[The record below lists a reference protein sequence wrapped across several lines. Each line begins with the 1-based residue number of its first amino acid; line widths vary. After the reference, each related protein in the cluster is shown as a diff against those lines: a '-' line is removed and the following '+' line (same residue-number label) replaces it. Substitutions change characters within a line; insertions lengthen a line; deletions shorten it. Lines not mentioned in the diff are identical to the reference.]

1 MDGTKRSI
9 AEAPIHPGL
18 GTHLI
23 IDLSNGQR
31 LDDETRVEQALRD
44 AVAASGATLLDIHL
58 HRFAPQ
64 GVTGVAML
72 AESHITVHTWPE
84 LGFAAFDAFMCGAAN
99 PWAVVDVLA
108 DAFETK
114 DVNVRELSRGNRV

>member
-1 MDGTKRSI
+1 MDGAKH
-9 AEAPIHPGL
+9 AEAPAAL

-23 IDLSNGQR
+23 IDLGGGVG
-31 LDDETRVEQALRD
+31 LDDPDRIEAALRR
-44 AVAASGATLLDIHL
+44 AVSAANATLLGIHL

-84 LGFAAFDAFMCGAAN
+84 LGFAAFDAFMCGDAD
-99 PWAVVDVLA
+99 PWQVVNILSE
-108 DAFETK
+108 AFETK
-114 DVNVRELSRGNRV
+114 DVKVRALDRGTAP

>member
-1 MDGTKRSI
+1 MDGAKA
-9 AEAPIHPGL
+9 AEAHTAL

-23 IDLSNGQR
+23 IDLHGGTG
-31 LDDETRVEQALRD
+31 LDDMARIETALRK
-44 AVAASGATLLDIHL
+44 AVAASGATLLDLHL
-58 HRFAPQ
+58 HRFTPQ

-84 LGFAAFDAFMCGAAN
+84 RGYAAFDAFMCGRAD
-99 PWAVVDVLA
+99 PWKVVNILS

-114 DVNVRELSRGNRV
+114 DVKVRALERGDTL